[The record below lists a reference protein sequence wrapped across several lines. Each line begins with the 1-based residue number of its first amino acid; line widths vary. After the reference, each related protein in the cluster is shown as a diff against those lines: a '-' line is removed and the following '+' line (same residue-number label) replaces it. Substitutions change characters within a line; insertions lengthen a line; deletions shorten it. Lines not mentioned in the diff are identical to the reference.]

1 MCRPWWKAAIPD
13 FTLDAW
19 TGVVAPHG
27 TPEPI
32 VAKLN
37 AAINKGLKTAEAKT
51 ALDRFSSLAKASTP
65 QEFGA
70 FIADQ
75 AEALGRAGQARRRQ
89 GRVRRTSIRRRDGHR
104 MTANEDMP

>member
-1 MCRPWWKAAIPD
+1 LVESGFPD

-37 AAINKGLKTAEAKT
+37 AAITTGLKSVEAKT
-51 ALDRFSSLAKASTP
+51 ALDRFSSIIKTGTP
-65 QEFGA
+65 AEFGA

-75 AEALGRAGQARRRQ
+75 GKRWGALVKLAGAK
-89 GRVRRTSIRRRDGHR
+89 I
-104 MTANEDMP
+104 E